1 MANITG
7 SLTPYVC
14 GGGED
19 KLKELE
25 SVVAEKAPKEHTH
38 TKEQIT
44 NFPTS
49 LPASDVYSWAKQPS
63 KPTYTASEVGAAAS
77 NHNHDGRYYTEAEVN
92 NLLSSIRTRL
102 NNLEGSVDMAKL
114 VYSAN
119 VSVGIQ
125 GAVGATYANADFVV
139 VKPVGGTTYSSSS
152 TGMTR
157 ETGATEGVKIMKGC
171 DGRAYV
177 FSYYRSNRGDSSHS
191 FMDLQV
197 AYNAN
202 GQVVFGTSI
211 MSEYITVYCHLEF
224 YKQ

>member
-7 SLTPYVC
+7 SLTPYVW

-114 VYSAN
+114 VYSA
-119 VSVGIQ
+119 SVANKWGSHCTL
-125 GAVGATYANADFVV
+125 ATYANADFVV
-139 VKPVGGTTYSSSS
+139 VKPVGAYVNSGSTGMSETSSSNMEYKVMKGCSGYCTVKYTYSS
-152 TGMTR
+152 
-157 ETGATEGVKIMKGC
+157 
-171 DGRAYV
+171 GRDYSGG
-177 FSYYRSNRGDSSHS
+177 FGEWNINYNSN
-191 FMDLQV
+191 
-197 AYNAN
+197 
-202 GQVVFGTSI
+202 GTVTAAVDQENTIS
-211 MSEYITVYCHLEF
+211 CHLEF